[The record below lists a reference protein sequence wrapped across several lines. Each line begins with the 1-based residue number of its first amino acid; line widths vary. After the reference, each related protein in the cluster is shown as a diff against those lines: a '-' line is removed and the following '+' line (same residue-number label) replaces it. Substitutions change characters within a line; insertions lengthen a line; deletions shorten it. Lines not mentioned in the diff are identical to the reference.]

1 MLLTHGAIQKGIP
14 TEFTLSK
21 TDLFAIVSTLDAYFG
36 VASNVKDLLV
46 VYQSTQGNQ
55 KEILRF
61 DLSQEEPTATFLV
74 SERARDEFLLK
85 TLILN
90 DFDNDS
96 LTIQRSQ
103 LSSTVLAENGALSV
117 LSPTLSFAFLPTV
130 LTSLSDVSNPIT
142 AIILTTS
149 NGLPPTTDAFG
160 NNLNL
165 IYAQSYVEFQ
175 NGVRAYAFNA
185 NGSASGD
192 TQMSV
197 ISSAL
202 YSSANP
208 LFNYSVSFLHAG
220 DVHSLWILP
229 NEIQMAAA
237 SSLPIGAIEI
247 YSPNNQPYSFATVV
261 S

>member
-1 MLLTHGAIQKGIP
+1 
-14 TEFTLSK
+14 
-21 TDLFAIVSTLDAYFG
+21 

-74 SERARDEFLLK
+74 SDRARDEFLLK

-103 LSSTVLAENGALSV
+103 LSSTVLAENGTLSV
-117 LSPTLSFAFLPTV
+117 LSPTLSFSFLPTV
-130 LTSLSDVSNPIT
+130 LTSLSGVSNPIT
-142 AIILTTS
+142 AIILTT

-175 NGVRAYAFNA
+175 NGVRAYALNA
-185 NGSASGD
+185 NGSASGE

-202 YSSANP
+202 YSSTNP
-208 LFNYSVSFLHAG
+208 LFNYAVDFVHAG
-220 DVHSLWILP
+220 DVYSLGISP
-229 NEIQMAAA
+229 NKIQMDAGG
-237 SSLPIGAIEI
+237 LGAIEI